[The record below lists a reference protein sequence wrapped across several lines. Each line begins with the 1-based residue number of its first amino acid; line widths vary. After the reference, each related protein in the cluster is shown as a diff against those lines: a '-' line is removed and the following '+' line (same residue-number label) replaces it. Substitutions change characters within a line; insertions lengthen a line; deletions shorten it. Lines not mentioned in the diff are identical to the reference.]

1 MSLPASIIVNVRT
14 DIPPVIDTSTGQNTA
29 LFLGSNPNIPIE
41 ERVRAFYDANS
52 VGVDCG
58 PESEEYRA
66 AVGYFGQN
74 PNPPIL
80 YIGVRGGSETESTPP
95 EGAGEGTETPL
106 PEDETTPEATAD
118 EGGEDVITALAACLA
133 KYQFY
138 GVVVSH
144 EFSDADALKAAL
156 WAETQ
161 IMLTGRASS
170 DPLILDPASATDD
183 FASKLKLQTNRA
195 FCFAREEDKEDYP
208 ELATISR
215 TIAVDLR
222 LPSSAI
228 TIGVQPLA
236 TIEPSG
242 FTLHQFNAA
251 TSKNAN
257 IYQVIGPNPVV
268 FPGVMANGLFIE
280 DQFGLDFLQSYIT
293 MLAINGIER
302 ARRVPQTDQGMNYL
316 VGYLDTGLVQ
326 IVASGFLAPG
336 YWDAATIRGV
346 VENGE
351 LLAKGYKIIASPI
364 STLTPDQRAAGFGS
378 NIAIALKGSGAIHS
392 LNIFMPFNP

>member
-41 ERVRAFYDANS
+41 ERVRAFYDATS

-74 PNPPIL
+74 PNPPVL
-80 YIGVRGGSETESTPP
+80 YIGVRGGEAEP
-95 EGAGEGTETPL
+95 EGAGEGTPPPPEGETP
-106 PEDETTPEATAD
+106 PETAAD
-118 EGGEDVITALAACLA
+118 DGGGEDVITALAACLA
-133 KYQFY
+133 KFQFY

-170 DPLILDPASATDD
+170 DPLILDPASQTDD

-195 FCFAREEDKEDYP
+195 FCFAREEEKEDYP
-208 ELATISR
+208 ELAAISR

-222 LPSSAI
+222 QPNSAI

-242 FTLHQFNAA
+242 FTLGQFNAA
-251 TSKNAN
+251 TSKSAN

-280 DQFGLDFLQSYIT
+280 DQFGIDFLQAYIT

-346 VENGE
+346 VDNGE

-364 STLTPDQRAAGFGS
+364 NTLTPDQRAAGFGS